1 MKLLSTTTV
10 LLAGL
15 SAAALGSV
23 AAIAAQATAP
33 AGGAAFTLA
42 RSASRFDVGANAR
55 VETNGPY
62 QRFIGDQ
69 GVFMV
74 DTVTGATLAVPTSPT
89 IAKPPVGER
98 SESLAILPALPEPL
112 TTDPGKHSAA
122 AKQYLT
128 KAGVPTAEVGGDA
141 CDDHHGRRRA
151 DLLGHAAQQIEAA
164 VLHLASRAPG
174 RTAFRSR
181 IPTPSSAFD
190 KSGKIITEGA
200 YWPAIPADVVRQAQA
215 LKVKLAGA
223 SEKSAFKAA
232 AQAASPSGEVKDAG
246 EVRIVHT
253 GFDHHGAFEA
263 KAVVTTVA
271 RTAFGGKA
279 QIIRLDS
286 ALEKVRLADELQLS
300 NSTVDS
306 PKVK

>member
-33 AGGAAFTLA
+33 AGGAAFTLD

-128 KAGVPTAEVGGDA
+128 KAGVPTAEVGGVHVTTTMA
-141 CDDHHGRRRA
+141 GGGPISA
-151 DLLGHAAQQIEAA
+151 GMQPSKSKLLFYTS
-164 VLHLASRAPG
+164 HLERQVGGIPVENSY
-174 RTAFRSR
+174 AFA
-181 IPTPSSAFD
+181 AFD

-286 ALEKVRLADELQLS
+286 ALKIVRLADELQLS